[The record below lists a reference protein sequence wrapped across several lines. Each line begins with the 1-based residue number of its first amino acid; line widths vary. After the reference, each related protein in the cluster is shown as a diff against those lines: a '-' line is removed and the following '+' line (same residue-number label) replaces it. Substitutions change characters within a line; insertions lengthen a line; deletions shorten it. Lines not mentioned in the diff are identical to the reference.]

1 MTQYLENLPTFLQE
15 HTWLIYPLSVSGIAI
30 LLTYTY
36 YLFYRKFQSKL
47 RQNGH
52 FIVGALLAA
61 IQWPLIV
68 FIWVEA
74 ITSVLNIFTSKL
86 DEGLVYFAWKLREVG
101 LIVLLAWVFM
111 RFIKLFEEQLLS
123 GQLAKKHP
131 DETKVRAIGKLL
143 RVLALIIVVLF
154 ILPVLG
160 IPVSG
165 IVAFGGG
172 SAIVVGIGAQ
182 QILAN
187 YFGGLIIYSDRHF
200 KVGDWI
206 YSPDKKIEGK
216 VEDIGWRT
224 TQIRTF
230 ERRPLYVPNAVLSSI
245 IVVNASR
252 MTHRRIKETIGIS
265 YADAH
270 ALDAITQDIRS
281 MLQDHPG
288 IDQRQPLLVHFTAF
302 GPYSFNVN
310 IYTFA
315 KTRDWKAYRDIQQ
328 DVFLKIIQIIDQ
340 HGATLAFP
348 NNIIHLHSQGEIP
361 AQAD

>member
-1 MTQYLENLPTFLQE
+1 MTPYLEKLSTLFQE
-15 HTWLIYPLSVSGIAI
+15 NTWLIYPLSIAGIAI
-30 LLTYTY
+30 LVTYTC
-36 YLFYRKFQSKL
+36 YLFYQKFQPKL
-47 RQNGH
+47 IQSGH
-52 FIVGALLAA
+52 LIVGALLAA
-61 IQWPLIV
+61 IQGPLIV

-74 ITSVLNIFTSKL
+74 ITSILNVFTSKL
-86 DEGLVYFAWKLREVG
+86 DAALVHFAWKLREVG

-111 RFIKLFEEQLLS
+111 RFIELFEEQLLS
-123 GQLAKKHP
+123 GQLAKKRP
-131 DETKVRAIGKLL
+131 DETKVRAISKLL
-143 RVLALIIVVLF
+143 RVIALTIVVLF

-172 SAIVVGIGAQ
+172 SAIIVGIGAQ
-182 QILAN
+182 HILAN

-206 YSPDKKIEGK
+206 YSPDKEIEGK

-224 TQIRTF
+224 TQIRNL
-230 ERRPLYVPNAVLSSI
+230 ERRPLYVPNAAFSSM

-265 YADAH
+265 YNDAH
-270 ALDAITQDIRS
+270 VLDSITQNIRT

-288 IDQRQPLLVHFTAF
+288 IEQRQPLLVHFTAF
-302 GPYSFNVN
+302 GPYSLNVE
-310 IYTFA
+310 IYAFT
-315 KTRDWKAYRDIQQ
+315 KTRDWKAYRDVQQ
-328 DVFLKIIQIIDQ
+328 DVFLKIIQIIKQ

-348 NNIIHLHSQGEIP
+348 TNTIHLHAQEEIP
-361 AQAD
+361 APAD